1 MMNRLT
7 VAVLCA
13 GLMGSAMAVDEGNA
27 PAAKEPLITVLPAV
41 SAASEVPAAH
51 PSIAPETSAP
61 ETSAPQANPPA
72 SKSSIP
78 LDKRQGGDATKC
90 LELKSNQEIAAC
102 AAKYH

>member
-13 GLMGSAMAVDEGNA
+13 GLMGSAMAVDEGDA
-27 PAAKEPLITVLPAV
+27 PAAKEPVITALPAI
-41 SAASEVPAAH
+41 SAASEVPAAQ
-51 PSIAPETSAP
+51 PSIAPETG
-61 ETSAPQANPPA
+61 APQANPPT

-78 LDKRQGGDATKC
+78 LDKRKGGDATKC